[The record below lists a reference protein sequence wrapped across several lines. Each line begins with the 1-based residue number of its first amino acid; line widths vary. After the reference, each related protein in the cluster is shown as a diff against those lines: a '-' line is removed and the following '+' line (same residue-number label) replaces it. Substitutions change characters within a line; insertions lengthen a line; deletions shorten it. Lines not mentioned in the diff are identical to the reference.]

1 MLACTAGGAEHVGAA
16 ADTDPAAAAVP
27 GGAPADPADAALE
40 KAHDATET
48 SEMVGP
54 HLKDAV
60 DEPPPGG
67 KKHVGPGSGHKHK
80 HKKYPEG
87 KHNHTASGEHG
98 ERGEGRHSSSNPNP
112 NPRPDIDPKVAA
124 AMVPQRTQTD
134 AAYEQMQRDKAAG
147 APLVAY
153 GPKHIMT
160 TLPESV
166 AGAALAPG
174 TAAQD
179 GSLAAEPA
187 PAPGGA
193 TGGAEAP
200 GVP

>member
-1 MLACTAGGAEHVGAA
+1 MLACAAGGAGHAGAA

-27 GGAPADPADAALE
+27 GGAPTDPADAALE

-80 HKKYPEG
+80 HKKYPESHH
-87 KHNHTASGEHG
+87 KHNQTASDEHS
-98 ERGEGRHSSSNPNP
+98 ERGEGRHSGANP
-112 NPRPDIDPKVAA
+112 NPRPDSDPNVAA
-124 AMVPQRTQTD
+124 AMTPQRTQTD

-160 TLPESV
+160 ALPEDM
-166 AGAALAPG
+166 AGAALAPA

-193 TGGAEAP
+193 AGGAEAP